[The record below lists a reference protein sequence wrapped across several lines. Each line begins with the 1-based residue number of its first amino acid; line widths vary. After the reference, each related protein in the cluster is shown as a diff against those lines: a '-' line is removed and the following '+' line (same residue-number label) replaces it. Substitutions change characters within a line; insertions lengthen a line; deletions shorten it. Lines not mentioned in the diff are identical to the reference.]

1 MPTETPQPIY
11 LKDYKP
17 PAWLI
22 EEVSLDVR
30 LEPET
35 TRVASRLVVRPNPR
49 RAGDTVHLELDGE
62 RLTLQEVSI
71 DGSKLNPD
79 QYAVNP
85 EKLII
90 SGVPQRPFTLDLVT
104 LCNPKQNT
112 ELSGLYMTK
121 GIYCTQCEAEG
132 FRRITYFLD
141 RPDVMARYRVRIE
154 AAKSACPVLLSN
166 GNPTEAGDLAG
177 GDRHY
182 ALWEDPFPK
191 PSYLFALVAGDLAMV
206 RDEFTTRSGRKVE
219 LRIYVENGKE
229 NRCQWAMES
238 LKTAMRWD
246 EEAFGREYDLDVFMI
261 VAVSDFNVGAME
273 NKGLNVFNDK
283 YILALPETAT
293 DTDYINIE
301 AVIAHEYFHNWTGNR
316 ITCRDWF
323 QLCLKEGLTVFR
335 DQEFTSDIRSRA
347 VKRIADVKRLR
358 ADQFPEDSGPLA
370 HPARPGSYIEINNFY
385 TPTVY
390 EKGAELCRMMRTLI
404 GDAAFRKGM
413 DLYFERHDGEAVA
426 VEDLMA
432 CMADAS
438 GRDMSQFFKWYEQA
452 GTPEVT
458 ARGEYDSR
466 TKTYDLTLEQVT
478 RPTPGQ
484 PVKVPLD
491 IPLEIGFLG
500 PDGRDMP
507 LDLDGTGVL
516 NTPLIELK
524 EPLWTFRF
532 RNVPDRPVVSLNRG
546 FSAPIRLTNDTT
558 LADRL
563 FLMKH
568 DRDPFN
574 RWEAAQTAGRSLIE
588 DAMTAIRSGSARP
601 PVDPFSDALG
611 NVLRDAGL
619 DRGFKAMM
627 LSLPAEAEIATAIGK
642 DIDPD
647 LIRAAREWLREEVG
661 RFLMPLLQNLWH
673 QTDLS
678 SPYSP
683 DPASTARRA
692 LRYAVLQAIAG
703 ADQARGAS
711 IAGEVLS
718 DPQSM
723 TDEIGALSSLILVDR
738 SEREAALDQFYRGHQ
753 RDHLLVDKWFS
764 LEASVPF
771 ATTPRRVREL
781 MHHRDFKLTTP
792 NRVRSLV
799 GTFAM
804 GNFVAFNAADGEGYA
819 IVADTIISLD
829 PLNPQVAAR
838 LTTAF
843 RSWQMLEADRR
854 ALAEAAL
861 RRILETP
868 RLSRD
873 TFEIV
878 SKSLVT
884 T

>member
-1 MPTETPQPIY
+1 
-11 LKDYKP
+11 
-17 PAWLI
+17 
-22 EEVSLDVR
+22 
-30 LEPET
+30 
-35 TRVASRLVVRPNPR
+35 
-49 RAGDTVHLELDGE
+49 
-62 RLTLQEVSI
+62 
-71 DGSKLNPD
+71 
-79 QYAVNP
+79 
-85 EKLII
+85 
-90 SGVPQRPFTLDLVT
+90 
-104 LCNPKQNT
+104 
-112 ELSGLYMTK
+112 
-121 GIYCTQCEAEG
+121 
-132 FRRITYFLD
+132 
-141 RPDVMARYRVRIE
+141 
-154 AAKSACPVLLSN
+154 
-166 GNPTEAGDLAG
+166 
-177 GDRHY
+177 
-182 ALWEDPFPK
+182 
-191 PSYLFALVAGDLAMV
+191 
-206 RDEFTTRSGRKVE
+206 
-219 LRIYVENGKE
+219 
-229 NRCQWAMES
+229 
-238 LKTAMRWD
+238 
-246 EEAFGREYDLDVFMI
+246 
-261 VAVSDFNVGAME
+261 
-273 NKGLNVFNDK
+273 
-283 YILALPETAT
+283 
-293 DTDYINIE
+293 
-301 AVIAHEYFHNWTGNR
+301 
-316 ITCRDWF
+316 
-323 QLCLKEGLTVFR
+323 
-335 DQEFTSDIRSRA
+335 
-347 VKRIADVKRLR
+347 
-358 ADQFPEDSGPLA
+358 
-370 HPARPGSYIEINNFY
+370 
-385 TPTVY
+385 
-390 EKGAELCRMMRTLI
+390 
-404 GDAAFRKGM
+404 
-413 DLYFERHDGEAVA
+413 
-426 VEDLMA
+426 
-432 CMADAS
+432 
-438 GRDMSQFFKWYEQA
+438 
-452 GTPEVT
+452 
-458 ARGEYDSR
+458 
-466 TKTYDLTLEQVT
+466 
-478 RPTPGQ
+478 
-484 PVKVPLD
+484 VKVPLD

-619 DRGFKAMM
+619 DPGFKAMM

-738 SEREAALDQFYRGHQ
+738 SEREAALDQFYQRHQ